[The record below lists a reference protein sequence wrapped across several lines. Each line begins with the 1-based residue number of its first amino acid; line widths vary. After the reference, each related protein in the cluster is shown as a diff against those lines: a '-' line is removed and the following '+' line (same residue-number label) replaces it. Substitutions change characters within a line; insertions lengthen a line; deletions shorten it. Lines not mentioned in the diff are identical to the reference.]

1 MLNYES
7 QPRRC
12 HEDARLKSASPI
24 GLYDSGLG
32 GLSVVRE
39 VFRQLPHEGVLY
51 FGDTARVP
59 YGGRTTEELIAF
71 NREILGI
78 LLERGAKAILVAC
91 NTSSAVALET
101 LDAECPVPILG
112 LIEAGARAAVRCGKR
127 IGIIATQATIN
138 SGAHARAIAS
148 IQPDAIVM
156 PVACPRLVPMIEA
169 GDWNSDRAAAVVIES
184 LGPLLEADLDALVLG
199 CTHYPILAPLIQ
211 SIMGRGVK
219 LVDPAQEAVRALGEI
234 LAGHELLADPTPNP
248 QHSFLVSGDPDSF
261 AQNAT
266 RLFGSLAATV
276 THHPVKNL
284 ANTSPS

>member
-1 MLNYES
+1 M
-7 QPRRC
+7 
-12 HEDARLKSASPI
+12 KSASPI

-59 YGGRTTEELIAF
+59 YGGRSVEELIAF
-71 NREILGI
+71 NREILDI
-78 LLERGAKAILVAC
+78 LLQRGAKAVLVAC
-91 NTSSAVALET
+91 NTSSAVALDA
-101 LDAECPVPILG
+101 LDADCPVPILG

-127 IGIIATQATIN
+127 IGIIATQATIA

-148 IQPDAIVM
+148 IRPDAEVL

-169 GDWNSDRAAAVVIES
+169 GDWNSERAAAVVIES
-184 LGPLLEADLDALVLG
+184 LAPLLDADLDALVLG

-211 SIMGRGVK
+211 SIVGTGVK

-234 LAGHELLADPTPNP
+234 LAGHELLTDPAPNP
-248 QHSFLVSGDPDSF
+248 QHTFLVSGDPEAF

-266 RLFGSLAATV
+266 RLFGSLAAAV
-276 THHPVKNL
+276 EHHPVRSL
-284 ANTSPS
+284 AESSQP